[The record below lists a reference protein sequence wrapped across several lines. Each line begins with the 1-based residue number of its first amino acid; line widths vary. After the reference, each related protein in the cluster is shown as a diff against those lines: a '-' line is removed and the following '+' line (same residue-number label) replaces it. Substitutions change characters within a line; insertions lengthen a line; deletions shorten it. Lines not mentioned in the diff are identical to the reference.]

1 MKNALLPAFSL
12 AVCLIAAGC
21 TDSDW
26 NRMLNYGGMGADE
39 ATASMDGVQPPVPQ
53 AAPPA
58 EAQAAAAAEAATA
71 TALPPNADFCKSIAT
86 QDATRNGFDQATQ
99 QRVFQ
104 RSFTQCVAI
113 YTR

>member
-1 MKNALLPAFSL
+1 MKKTLLPAFSL
-12 AVCLIAAGC
+12 ALCLMAAGC

-39 ATASMDGVQPPVPQ
+39 AAPSMEGVQPPAPQ
-53 AAPPA
+53 AQAAQPA
-58 EAQAAAAAEAATA
+58 EAQAAATP
-71 TALPPNADFCKSIAT
+71 ALPSNADFCKNVAA
-86 QDATRNGFDQATQ
+86 QDATRNGFDQKTQ
-99 QRVFQ
+99 QEVFQ

>member
-12 AVCLIAAGC
+12 ALCLIAAGC
-21 TDSDW
+21 TDNDW
-26 NRMLNYGGMGADE
+26 NRMLNYGGMGEE
-39 ATASMDGVQPPVPQ
+39 AAPVEAPS
-53 AAPPA
+53 PPA
-58 EAQAAAAAEAATA
+58 EAQAAATPAAPAE
-71 TALPPNADFCKSIAT
+71 PSNADFCRNVAA

-104 RSFTQCVAI
+104 RSYTQCVAI

>member
-1 MKNALLPAFSL
+1 MKKALLPAVSL
-12 AVCLIAAGC
+12 ALCLIAAGC
-21 TDSDW
+21 TDGDW

-39 ATASMDGVQPPVPQ
+39 AAPSMDGVQPP
-53 AAPPA
+53 AP
-58 EAQAAAAAEAATA
+58 EAQAAAHAEAAA
-71 TALPPNADFCKSIAT
+71 ASAAPVLPSNADFCKNVAA

-99 QRVFQ
+99 QKVFQ

>member
-1 MKNALLPAFSL
+1 MKKALLPAFSL
-12 AVCLIAAGC
+12 AVCLVAAGC

-26 NRMLNYGGMGADE
+26 NRMLNYGGMGADD
-39 ATASMDGVQPPVPQ
+39 ATASMEGVQPP
-53 AAPPA
+53 APSAPA
-58 EAQAAAAAEAATA
+58 EAQAAAAPATA
-71 TALPPNADFCKSIAT
+71 AAAPVLPSNADFCKSVAA

-99 QRVFQ
+99 QAVFQ

>member
-1 MKNALLPAFSL
+1 MVPAMKKALIPALSL
-12 AVCLIAAGC
+12 ALCLFAAGC

-26 NRMLNYGGMGADE
+26 NHLLSFGGGAEEEPVTAPAAAPAPQPE
-39 ATASMDGVQPPVPQ
+39 ATAA
-53 AAPPA
+53 AAPAPA
-58 EAQAAAAAEAATA
+58 P
-71 TALPPNADFCKSIAT
+71 ALPPNAEFCKNIAT
-86 QDATRNGFDQATQ
+86 EDATRNGFDPATQ

>member
-1 MKNALLPAFSL
+1 MKKALLPAFSL
-12 AVCLIAAGC
+12 ALCLTAAGC

-39 ATASMDGVQPPVPQ
+39 AAPSMDGVEPPAPQ
-53 AAPPA
+53 AASHA
-58 EAQAAAAAEAATA
+58 EAQAAAASAAPV
-71 TALPPNADFCKSIAT
+71 LPSNADFCKNVAA
-86 QDATRNGFDQATQ
+86 QDATRNGFDPATQ
-99 QRVFQ
+99 QAVFQ